1 MSIWLKIK
9 LDMKKR
15 RLGKEDDKLRRLEIE
30 KAMKE
35 KIDAYELDIAAV
47 KLAQE
52 QVNGISSRRKV
63 QKEGL

>member
-1 MSIWLKIK
+1 
-9 LDMKKR
+9 MKKR